1 MLPGNSRNS
10 TSGGK
15 FSDKMLSL
23 SRLTH
28 LIFAKQYI
36 YHVWREDFQAEK
48 LISHSSVLT
57 AAECLHYT

>member
-36 YHVWREDFQAEK
+36 SHVWREDFQAEK
-48 LISHSSVLT
+48 LI
-57 AAECLHYT
+57 